1 MIIVP
6 LICNNLP
13 KAIEHARVVVLAR
26 YWHGALELS
35 VRASVTTIVRAI
47 EGSVSCCLHSG
58 LDHVQRVHDQDL
70 GDTGHGTR
78 DELVDKGKRLG
89 LAGHGGRVRVG
100 GGASGRVGEGGR
112 LTLGVCFKRCICCCL
127 CSE

>member
-100 GGASGRVGEGGR
+100 GFLEREGRGGR
-112 LTLGVCFKRCICCCL
+112 SLDLGGMLEWCICSCV